1 MTVTDLNAHRAA
13 ATDDERPLPCDI
25 DAEQI
30 VLGAAITD
38 PRALREI
45 VEILASPL
53 DLYRPAHQ
61 IVLQTLLDMNDN
73 NQPLGPISLNNELNK
88 RGQTQVTGGA
98 PYIHELVAAAPLS
111 VNGGYYARIVADK
124 ADLRRIV
131 QAGTRIAQLGYDGYG
146 ETTEIFELA
155 TTALEQATS
164 ARNTEG
170 ESDTERLGA
179 DLTFFDELA
188 TPLDETRKLPA
199 PYADLTE
206 ATAGG
211 FERGEL
217 VCVAGRTGSGK
228 SVVGLDIARNAAIR
242 QGHPV
247 LYASLEMPR
256 RLVRERIHAA
266 EAKVPL
272 HAIKKHELT
281 DADWQKLAAA
291 WPGINEA
298 PLYIS
303 TPAKCTIGL
312 LRQRLQAM
320 QRRGAPAQMA
330 VVDHVGL
337 MQSAGRVENRYTE
350 ISAYSRGLKL
360 LAMEFDIPVIMLCQV
375 NRTAGNRS
383 DAIPRIS
390 DLRDSGSLEQDSD
403 IVLMVHRE
411 DYDVADKEKS
421 ARSGEVDL
429 YLAKNRSGPTAVVTL
444 AGQLHYARFVDM
456 AKG

>member
-13 ATDDERPLPCDI
+13 ATDERPIPCDI
-25 DAEQI
+25 DAEQV

-38 PRALREI
+38 PRALRDI
-45 VEILASPL
+45 AEILTSPL

-61 IVLQTLLDMNDN
+61 IILQTLLDMTDN
-73 NQPLGPISLNNELNK
+73 NQPLGPISLNSELDK
-88 RGQTQVTGGA
+88 RGEITRVGGA
-98 PYIHELVAAAPLS
+98 PYIHELVAAAPIS

-131 QAGTRIAQLGYDGYG
+131 QAGTRITQLGYDGEG

-155 TTALEQATS
+155 DAALAQATS
-164 ARNTEG
+164 ARNSDG
-170 ESDTERLGA
+170 QADTERLGA
-179 DLTFFDELA
+179 DAAFIDDLA
-188 TPLDETRKLPA
+188 APLDATRKLSA
-199 PYADLTE
+199 PYVDLTE

-217 VCVAGRTGSGK
+217 VCVAGRTGAGK
-228 SVVGLDIARNAAIR
+228 SVVGLDIARHTAIR
-242 QGHPV
+242 QRHPV

-272 HAIKKHELT
+272 HAIKKHELA
-281 DADWQKLAAA
+281 DADWQRLAASWSA
-291 WPGINEA
+291 ISEA
-298 PLYIS
+298 PLYLS
-303 TPAKCTIGL
+303 TPSKCTVGL

-320 QRRGAPAQMA
+320 QRRGAPAQML

-337 MQSAGRVENRYTE
+337 MQSPGRVENRYTE
-350 ISAYSRGLKL
+350 ISAYSRGLKQI
-360 LAMEFDIPVIMLCQV
+360 AMEFDIPVIMLCQV
-375 NRTAGNRS
+375 NRTAGNRA

-411 DYDVADKEKS
+411 DYDVADKEKA

-429 YLAKNRSGPTAVVTL
+429 YLAKNRSGPTTVLTL